1 MDKNKTSGILYICG
15 TPIGN
20 LEDITIR
27 ALKIL
32 KEVKLIAAEDTR
44 HTKILLIHYQ
54 INTKVTSYHEYN
66 KFKKA
71 PYLVEILKNGQDI
84 ALVSDAGMPGISDPG
99 YVLINLALNN
109 NIKIIPIPGVSALI
123 TALVVSGLPTDKFV
137 FEGFLPRKI
146 KERKRYFK
154 SIKNEERTIIFY
166 ETPHRLKRAL
176 KDMLEILGDRKI
188 VIARELTKKYEE
200 IIRGKLN
207 LVLSEINTKEV
218 KGEITLV
225 VQGGIKE
232 KGNDAIDFLKDE
244 CIMEKYLKKLKNQG
258 YSNKDIIK
266 ITQEKLNIPKNLI
279 YKKLLE
285 MKNK

>member
-1 MDKNKTSGILYICG
+1 MDKNETEGILYICG

-20 LEDITIR
+20 LEDVTLR

-44 HTKILLIHYQ
+44 HTKKLLIHYQ

-154 SIKNEERTIIFY
+154 SIENEERTIIFY
-166 ETPHRLKRAL
+166 EAPHRLKRAL
-176 KDMLEILGDRKI
+176 KDMLDVWGERKI

-200 IIRGKLN
+200 IIRGN
-207 LVLSEINTKEV
+207 LSQVITEINTKEI

-225 VQGGIKE
+225 VQGGIKK
-232 KGNDAIDFLKDE
+232 KGNDTIDFLKDE
-244 CIMEKYLKKLKNQG
+244 CIMEIYLKKLKNQG

-266 ITQEKLNIPKNLI
+266 IAQEKLNIPKNLI

-285 MKNK
+285 MQNK

>member
-1 MDKNKTSGILYICG
+1 MDKNKTRGILYICG

-27 ALKIL
+27 VLNIL

-44 HTKILLIHYQ
+44 HTKKLLIHYQ
-54 INTKVTSYHEYN
+54 VNTKVTSYHEYN

-176 KDMLEILGDRKI
+176 KDMVEILGDRKI

-200 IIRGKLN
+200 IIRGN
-207 LVLSEINTKEV
+207 LSQVITEINTKEI

-225 VQGGIKE
+225 VQGGIKK
-232 KGNDAIDFLKDE
+232 KGNDIIDFLKDE

-285 MKNK
+285 MKKG

>member
-1 MDKNKTSGILYICG
+1 MNENKDTGILYICG

-20 LEDITIR
+20 LEDITLR

-32 KEVKLIAAEDTR
+32 KEVNLIAAEDTR
-44 HTKILLIHYQ
+44 HTLKLLNHYR
-54 INTKVTSYHEYN
+54 INTKITSYYEYN

-71 PYLVEILKNGQDI
+71 PYLVEILKKGQDI

-99 YVLINLALNN
+99 YVLIDLALKDK
-109 NIKIIPIPGVSALI
+109 IEIIPIPGVSALI

-154 SIKNEERTIIFY
+154 SIENEERTIIFY
-166 ETPHRLKRAL
+166 EAPHRLKRAL
-176 KDMLEILGDRKI
+176 KDMLEILGDRK
-188 VIARELTKKYEE
+188 VVLARELTKMYEE
-200 IIRGKLN
+200 IIRGKLSQI
-207 LVLSEINTKEV
+207 LSKIDSKEI
-218 KGEITLV
+218 KGEITLI
-225 VQGGIKE
+225 VQGGIKKKE
-232 KGNDAIDFLKDE
+232 NDNMDFLKNE
-244 CIMEKYLKKLKNQG
+244 CIMQEYFKKLKNQG

-266 ITQEKLNIPKNLI
+266 IAQEKLNIPKNII

-285 MKNK
+285 MKK

>member
-1 MDKNKTSGILYICG
+1 LNKNKTEGILYICG

-20 LEDITIR
+20 LEDITLR

-32 KEVKLIAAEDTR
+32 KKVKLIAAEDTR
-44 HTKILLIHYQ
+44 HTKKLLNYFQ
-54 INTKVTSYHEYN
+54 IDTKITSYYEYN

-99 YVLINLALNN
+99 YVLINLALENS
-109 NIKIIPIPGVSALI
+109 IKIIPVPGVSALI

-146 KERKRYFK
+146 KERKKYFK
-154 SIKNEERTIIFY
+154 SIENEEKTIIFY

-176 KDMLEILGDRKI
+176 KDMWDIWGDRKI

-200 IIRGKLN
+200 IIRGN
-207 LVLSEINTKEV
+207 LSQVLTEINTKEI

-225 VQGGIKE
+225 VQGGIRKKE
-232 KGNDAIDFLKDE
+232 NDTLDFLKIE
-244 CIMEKYLKKLKNQG
+244 CIMEEYLKKLKNQG
-258 YSNKDIIK
+258 YSNKDIVK
-266 ITQEKLNIPKNLI
+266 IAREKLNIPKNII

-285 MKNK
+285 IKNK